1 MGARG
6 RVSQEHLKRL
16 LDDGHTRPL
25 NPIRLS
31 EHASGE
37 MDTSRKV
44 STKRSRV
51 KACVVQTADVT
62 GLEPAQMTSADPL
75 IRDTL
80 CEMLTMRNLCTIKLE
95 GLPKGYNYLSLLE
108 LAPDMVACRIPHIA
122 ICHRPARTAFLEFS
136 SHESALSNQHDYN
149 VLEVRVSNLH
159 KKTGK
164 GELTRHFPNAATIAL
179 KDGKSGRTK
188 QGIGVAVIS
197 FGTPAEAVAA
207 VNEKHGCVVRGR
219 RVSVLFERKKSPKFV
234 FLLPYAF
241 RSVQGLIVY
250 GLKRST
256 KESEVRAIFPQAE
269 AIEIFPLGGFAKLR
283 YAAFEDC
290 KLDKKN
296 ASTVK
301 FRGRQLKVAYLWNHS
316 VGGNIDDKPMPQGLP
331 SCRVFV
337 KNLGRTANE
346 EQDWHKIVPV
356 LFPKHCLNLALL
368 SGIAS
373 PLEVNERLQNGKLQL
388 RAETT
393 VMVNAEYIVGEAQV
407 EAAAV
412 QALANR
418 ASQKLQGKGPLS
430 SEFLA
435 CLHPRHSINEAVSVF
450 GVNKDTKYVLF
461 VVISLVEETL
471 VSLDDLCQL
480 LSAKPEEITSLS
492 TIANKQKVCAAY
504 NVSVAE
510 LDAAPDE
517 NLGMLQSILTKM
529 SVGMLQGSIR
539 ETASVDFAFRIF
551 VNGHLEQL
559 LTSSA
564 LFSGTI
570 QTTAG
575 LRLEVRDADNGQ
587 RDGADQLVS

>member
-1 MGARG
+1 
-6 RVSQEHLKRL
+6 
-16 LDDGHTRPL
+16 
-25 NPIRLS
+25 
-31 EHASGE
+31 

-136 SHESALSNQHDYN
+136 SHESALSNQRRLEGMSYNGRTLKATLGKFISEDPDDYN

-346 EQDWHKIVPV
+346 EQVKGLFKNAKLIRMPKKKHGCRGFAILDFGTTENAQKALSKRYELNSRV
-356 LFPKHCLNLALL
+356 LKLEWASPKH
-368 SGIAS
+368 
-373 PLEVNERLQNGKLQL
+373 
-388 RAETT
+388 TT
-393 VMVNAEYIVGEAQV
+393 E
-407 EAAAV
+407 
-412 QALANR
+412 
-418 ASQKLQGKGPLS
+418 
-430 SEFLA
+430 
-435 CLHPRHSINEAVSVF
+435 
-450 GVNKDTKYVLF
+450 
-461 VVISLVEETL
+461 
-471 VSLDDLCQL
+471 
-480 LSAKPEEITSLS
+480 
-492 TIANKQKVCAAY
+492 
-504 NVSVAE
+504 
-510 LDAAPDE
+510 
-517 NLGMLQSILTKM
+517 
-529 SVGMLQGSIR
+529 
-539 ETASVDFAFRIF
+539 
-551 VNGHLEQL
+551 
-559 LTSSA
+559 
-564 LFSGTI
+564 
-570 QTTAG
+570 
-575 LRLEVRDADNGQ
+575 
-587 RDGADQLVS
+587 